1 MPFEQELPWSKKI
14 CRTSIKIITMVDALV
29 LAAGLSTRMGSDKM
43 SLKISGET
51 ILSRVLIQA
60 LQSRLNTIVAV
71 TRCPLKD
78 YEFSGKSQ
86 RYNSR
91 LVNVINDSP
100 ELGMSYSIRLGLSAI
115 IQKSVSVMIILA
127 DQIYLNFSVI
137 NTLISTSL
145 DNPDKI
151 IAPVVRGRRTN
162 PVIFPAEF
170 FPALNEITGD
180 RGGRDILR
188 LHRTKIKTLELGKE
202 YDDYDLDTQSD
213 YYKVS
218 HHGDKLVR
226 DL

>member
-1 MPFEQELPWSKKI
+1 MPFWQEAHWSKKI
-14 CRTSIKIITMVDALV
+14 YRTNILIITMVDALV
-29 LAAGLSTRMGSDKM
+29 LAAGLATRMGSDKM
-43 SLKISGET
+43 ALKISGET
-51 ILSRVLIQA
+51 ILTRVLIQA

-71 TRCPLKD
+71 TRRPLKG
-78 YEFSGKSQ
+78 YELDEKSQ
-86 RYNSR
+86 FYHSR

-137 NTLISTSL
+137 NTLISNSL

-180 RGGRDILR
+180 RGGREILR
-188 LHRTKIKTLELGKE
+188 LHRRRIKTVELGKE
-202 YDDYDLDTQSD
+202 YDDYDVDTQSD

-218 HHGDKLVR
+218 HQVDKLIR

>member
-1 MPFEQELPWSKKI
+1 
-14 CRTSIKIITMVDALV
+14 MVDALV

-43 SLKISGET
+43 ALKISGET

-71 TRCPLKD
+71 TRRPLNG
-78 YEFSGKSQ
+78 YELSGKSQ
-86 RYNSR
+86 FNHSR
-91 LVNVINDSP
+91 LVNMINNSP
-100 ELGMSYSIRLGLSAI
+100 ELGMSYSIRLGLSVI

-137 NTLISTSL
+137 NTLISNSL

-162 PVIFPAEF
+162 PVIFPSEF

-180 RGGRDILR
+180 RGGREILR
-188 LHRTKIKTLELGKE
+188 LYRTRIKTVELGKA
-202 YDDYDLDTQSD
+202 YDDYDVDTQSD

-218 HHGDKLVR
+218 HQGDKLIR
-226 DL
+226 DS